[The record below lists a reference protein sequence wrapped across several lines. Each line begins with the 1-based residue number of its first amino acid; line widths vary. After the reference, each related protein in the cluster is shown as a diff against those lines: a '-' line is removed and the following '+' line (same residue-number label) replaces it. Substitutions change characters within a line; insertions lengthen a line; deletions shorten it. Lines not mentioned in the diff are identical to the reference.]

1 MRMPPMTSTAEPL
14 RIVMVSRHHQLHCFI
29 RVPWSIHAEDTA
41 WALPLLVERRDQLS
55 QPNPY
60 FAHPC
65 TFLGLPNAVPI
76 PSDESVLRWPNYGSP
91 AIGMQP
97 DSSACSKPGKWQE
110 RDRNS
115 DSISVHREGAQS
127 RAQAWSRGSRVTLD
141 PGRQDANAEY
151 TGRARQHSLNATGSM
166 RRTS

>member
-29 RVPWSIHAEDTA
+29 RIPWSIHAQDKA

-55 QPNPY
+55 QHNAY
-60 FAHPC
+60 WAQAC
-65 TFLGLPNAVPI
+65 TFFGLPNAAPI
-76 PSDESVLRWPNYGSP
+76 PSEESVLRWTNYGSP
-91 AIGMQP
+91 VIGMQP
-97 DSSACSKPGKWQE
+97 DYSACSKPTEWQE

-127 RAQAWSRGSRVTLD
+127 RAQAWSPGSRVTLD

-151 TGRARQHSLNATGSM
+151 TGRAQQHSLNTTES
-166 RRTS
+166 